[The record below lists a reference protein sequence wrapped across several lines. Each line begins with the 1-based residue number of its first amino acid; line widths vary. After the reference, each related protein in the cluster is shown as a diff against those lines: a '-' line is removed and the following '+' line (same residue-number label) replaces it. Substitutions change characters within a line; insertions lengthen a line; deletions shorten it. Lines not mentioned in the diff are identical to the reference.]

1 MESAGKRS
9 NIGKKRRREDNIF
22 ASSTNKK
29 RRYRLFAIIC
39 RTILEMDDD
48 AMQAPLL
55 FMKKDD
61 KHESLYFWPTDD
73 DISWESYSQILVV

>member
-1 MESAGKRS
+1 MVKKEEGKITFS
-9 NIGKKRRREDNIF
+9 PQVQIRRGDIVCLQSF
-22 ASSTNKK
+22 VAQ
-29 RRYRLFAIIC
+29 
-39 RTILEMDDD
+39 ILEMDDD